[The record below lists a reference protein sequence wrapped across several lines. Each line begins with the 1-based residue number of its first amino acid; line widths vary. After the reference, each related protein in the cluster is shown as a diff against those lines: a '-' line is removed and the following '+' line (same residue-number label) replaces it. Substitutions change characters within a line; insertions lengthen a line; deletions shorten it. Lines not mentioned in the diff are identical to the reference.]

1 MRRPIEAILAA
12 RRGPEA
18 FVSGPTAP
26 ERFAIFSGHK
36 IRRGTDPR
44 PLNLRRILM
53 FKKVICSL
61 FLAGSCTSL
70 LAAEAVD
77 FPRRPLASESRSAR
91 TAEGRTPL
99 AVGAVSHLL
108 LPTSANVTGQ
118 FNAVFKTKVSIFNA
132 VNASYSIRAG
142 LSVGNGEI
150 SHTFISI
157 GPGQTITYSN
167 ILNDLFGYTGG
178 GAIDLDSGNSGYVFI
193 VNSQVYVDTVAG
205 RYTTAVQFADDLGDI
220 TPSRPG
226 YVVGVSIN
234 SLFRV
239 NVGCASN
246 SAFPQTITFQAFDAN
261 NNAIGSPFSF
271 VLAGYGWAQYSANFV
286 LTNGGIYITAS
297 DNAVCYAVEV
307 NNISNDGTFQLATP
321 F

>member
-1 MRRPIEAILAA
+1 
-12 RRGPEA
+12 
-18 FVSGPTAP
+18 
-26 ERFAIFSGHK
+26 
-36 IRRGTDPR
+36 
-44 PLNLRRILM
+44 M
-53 FKKVICSL
+53 FKRVICSL

-77 FPRRPLASESRSAR
+77 FPRRPVGSESRSAR
-91 TAEGRTPL
+91 TAEGARPL

-108 LPTSANVTGQ
+108 LPTSANVIGQ
-118 FNAVFKTKVSIFNA
+118 FNAAFKTKVSIFNA

-142 LSVGNGEI
+142 FSVGSGEI
-150 SHTFISI
+150 AHTFISI
-157 GPGQTITYSN
+157 APGQTITYSN
-167 ILNDLFGYTGG
+167 VLDDLFGFFGGG
-178 GAIDLDSGNSGYVFI
+178 GAIDLDSGNSGHVFI
-193 VNSQVYVDTVAG
+193 VNSQVYVDSFLG

-234 SLFRV
+234 SQFRV

-246 SAFPQTITFQAFDAN
+246 TPLSQTITFQAFDAN
-261 NNAIGSPFSF
+261 NFAVGSQATFT
-271 VLAGYGWAQYSANFV
+271 LAGYGWAQLSANFV
-286 LTNGGIYITAS
+286 LTNGGVYITAS

-307 NNISNDGTFQLATP
+307 NNDSNDGTFQLATP

>member
-1 MRRPIEAILAA
+1 
-12 RRGPEA
+12 
-18 FVSGPTAP
+18 
-26 ERFAIFSGHK
+26 
-36 IRRGTDPR
+36 
-44 PLNLRRILM
+44 M

-61 FLAGSCTSL
+61 FLAASCTSL
-70 LAAEAVD
+70 LAAGAVD
-77 FPRRPLASESRSAR
+77 FPRRPVGGESSRPAR
-91 TAEGRTPL
+91 TAEGATPL

-108 LPTSANVTGQ
+108 LPTSANVIGQ
-118 FNAVFKTKVSIFNA
+118 FSAVFKTKVSIFNA
-132 VNASYSIRAG
+132 VNVTYSIRAG

-157 GPGQTITYSN
+157 APGQTITYSN
-167 ILNDLFGYTGG
+167 VLADLFGYSGG

-234 SLFRV
+234 SQFRV

-246 SAFPQTITFQAFDAN
+246 SAFPQTITFQAFDAF
-261 NNAIGSPFSF
+261 NNAIGNQFSF
-271 VLAGYGWAQYSANFV
+271 PLAGYGWAQYSANFV
-286 LTNGGIYITAS
+286 LTNGGVYITAS

>member
-1 MRRPIEAILAA
+1 
-12 RRGPEA
+12 
-18 FVSGPTAP
+18 
-26 ERFAIFSGHK
+26 
-36 IRRGTDPR
+36 
-44 PLNLRRILM
+44 M
-53 FKKVICSL
+53 FKRVICSL

-77 FPRRPLASESRSAR
+77 FPRRPLASDARSAR

-220 TPSRPG
+220 TPLRPG

-246 SAFPQTITFQAFDAN
+246 SGFPQTITFQAFDAN
-261 NNAIGSPFSF
+261 NIAIGNPFSF
-271 VLAGYGWAQYSANFV
+271 PLAGFGWAQYSANFV
-286 LTNGGIYITAS
+286 LTNGGVYITAS
-297 DNAVCYAVEV
+297 DNAVCFAIEV

>member
-1 MRRPIEAILAA
+1 
-12 RRGPEA
+12 
-18 FVSGPTAP
+18 
-26 ERFAIFSGHK
+26 
-36 IRRGTDPR
+36 
-44 PLNLRRILM
+44 M
-53 FKKVICSL
+53 FKEVFCSL
-61 FLAGSCTSL
+61 VLAGSCTSL

-77 FPRRPLASESRSAR
+77 FPRRPIGSESRSVR

-142 LSVGNGEI
+142 LSVGSGEI
-150 SHTFISI
+150 AHTSI
-157 GPGQTITYSN
+157 PIAPGQTITFNN
-167 ILNDLFGYTGG
+167 ILSDVFGYTGG
-178 GAIDLDSGNSGYVFI
+178 GAIDLDSGNSGFVFI
-193 VNSQVYVDTVAG
+193 VNSQVYVDTIAG
-205 RYTTAVQFADDLGDI
+205 RYTTAVQFADDFGDI
-220 TPSRPG
+220 TPLRPG
-226 YVVGVSIN
+226 YVVGVSVN

-246 SAFPQTITFQAFDAN
+246 SGFPQTITFQAFDAN
-261 NNAIGSPFSF
+261 NFAVGSQATFT
-271 VLAGYGWAQYSANFV
+271 LAGYGWAQLSANFV
-286 LTNGGIYITAS
+286 LTNGGVYITAS
-297 DNAVCYAVEV
+297 DNAVCFAIEV